1 MVVSLLCL
9 CRFGLTVGWIGIF
22 SCWKVLQA
30 SCKLACAR
38 CNDQVFYGYGYGLEA
53 GTEEAGSW
61 GGVEE

>member
-1 MVVSLLCL
+1 M
-9 CRFGLTVGWIGIF
+9 VGWIGIF